1 MSTDANELPDLQR
14 RALLRRAT
22 ATLGGLA
29 IAGAA
34 VPFID
39 SLRPSARATANAA
52 PVDFDAS
59 KLVPGGLATVQWRGR
74 PVWVLKRT
82 DEQLRT
88 LAKAA
93 PGLSDPQS
101 KVPQQPTDMNLHLGN
116 GLRAVD
122 PHLLILVG
130 ICTHL
135 GCIPGYYPDP
145 GSLGSQW
152 LGGFYCPCHGS
163 KYDLSGR
170 VFSGSPAP
178 VNLPVPP
185 YFMASQA
192 LLRIGETRTGGDQ
205 NWQPSIW

>member
-1 MSTDANELPDLQR
+1 MSTDATEPLDLKR
-14 RALLRRAT
+14 RALLVKAT
-22 ATLGGLA
+22 ATAGGLA
-29 IAGAA
+29 LCGAA

-52 PVDFDAS
+52 PVDFDVTS
-59 KLVPGGLATVQWRGR
+59 VPPGGLATVQWRGR

-88 LAKAA
+88 LPKVI
-93 PGLSDPQS
+93 PELSDPKS
-101 KVPQQPTDMNLHLGN
+101 KVPQQPSDLNLHLADGV
-116 GLRAVD
+116 RAVD
-122 PHLLILVG
+122 AHLLVLVG

-145 GSLGSQW
+145 GSLGSGW

-178 VNLPVPP
+178 LNLPVPP
-185 YFMASQA
+185 YFMASPT
-192 LLRIGETRTGGDQ
+192 LLRIGETRSGADQ